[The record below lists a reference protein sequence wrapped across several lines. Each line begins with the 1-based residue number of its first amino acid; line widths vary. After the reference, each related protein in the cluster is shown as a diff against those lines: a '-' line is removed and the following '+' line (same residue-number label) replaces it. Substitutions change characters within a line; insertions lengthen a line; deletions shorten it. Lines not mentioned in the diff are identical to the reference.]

1 MVGRTG
7 KGVGEPL
14 SQLYFLQ
21 GGQVLWEKGVKK
33 SVNQFLHTSSDIRQK
48 QCIVNPWNQAKKK

>member
-1 MVGRTG
+1 MVGKGTG

-14 SQLYFLQ
+14 SQLDFLQ

-33 SVNQFLHTSSDIRQK
+33 SVNQFLHTSS
-48 QCIVNPWNQAKKK
+48 VT